1 MSTALVAIAAA
12 AIVIAA
18 LVFVAWPLVSPEAEP
33 EPGLSELARRRLAAA
48 ERRDEAYA
56 ALRELEL
63 EVRTGKITPEDAE
76 RERARLRGQAAG
88 ALRELDQLDLE
99 AQRSGSEE
107 D

>member
-1 MSTALVAIAAA
+1 VSTALVAIAAA
-12 AIVIAA
+12 AIVVGA
-18 LVFVAWPLVSPEAEP
+18 LVFVAWPLVSPEPEP
-33 EPGLSELARRRLAAA
+33 EPGLSELARRRLAVA

-63 EVRTGKITPEDAE
+63 ELRTGKITAEDAE
-76 RERARLRGQAAG
+76 RERAQLRTQAAA

-99 AQRSGSEE
+99 AKPSGSEE

>member
-12 AIVIAA
+12 VIVVGA
-18 LVFVAWPLVSPEAEP
+18 LVFVAWPLLSPDPEP
-33 EPGLSELARRRLAAA
+33 ERVLSEHDRLRLAAA

-63 EVRTGKITPEDAE
+63 DVRTGKLTAEDAE
-76 RERARLRGQAAG
+76 QERIRLRAQAAA

-99 AQRSGSEE
+99 AQPSGAEE